1 MQNIFLHQKSAFTL
15 VELIVTMVIISILG
29 TISFLSF
36 FQKSSE
42 ARDTLR
48 KTHINE
54 IANDMN
60 RKINIEIRTVNE
72 FI

>member
-15 VELIVTMVIISILG
+15 VELIVTMVILSILA

-60 RKINIEIRTVNE
+60 RKINIETRIVNE